1 MTESDIINLYGSRE
15 TGGITRDG
23 VVYPGISVKLKDVPD
38 LGYFSSSVP
47 PQGEICVHSPR
58 LINGYILSYRLLPFF
73 FFLLFICPKAKKSN
87 RPSSYWNEEALTKD
101 NFVEMDGK
109 KFYRTGDIGE
119 MQEIMYVN
127 EHKQLRGGR
136 RKRRKRYLC
145 LFREPNGKKVIRL
158 KVIDRVSSML
168 KLSSGEWVSTGR
180 IPVIVFPFAPLSSL
194 SFSFSSSSSS
204 HLPSR
209 FSSFFFD
216 DWHISKLS

>member
-1 MTESDIINLYGSRE
+1 M
-15 TGGITRDG
+15 
-23 VVYPGISVKLKDVPD
+23 KLKDVPD

-73 FFLLFICPKAKKSN
+73 FLLFICPKAKISN
-87 RPSSYWNEEALTKD
+87 RPSSYWNEEALTND

-136 RKRRKRYLC
+136 RKRGKRYLC
-145 LFREPNGKKVIRL
+145 FIQGAKRKE
-158 KVIDRVSSML
+158 
-168 KLSSGEWVSTGR
+168 
-180 IPVIVFPFAPLSSL
+180 
-194 SFSFSSSSSS
+194 S
-204 HLPSR
+204 HKTKSY
-209 FSSFFFD
+209 
-216 DWHISKLS
+216 